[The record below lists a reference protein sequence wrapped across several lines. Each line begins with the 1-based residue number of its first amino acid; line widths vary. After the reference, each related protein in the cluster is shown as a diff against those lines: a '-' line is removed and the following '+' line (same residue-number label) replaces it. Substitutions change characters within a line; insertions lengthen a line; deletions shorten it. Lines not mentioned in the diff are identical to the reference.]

1 MVNILS
7 KARVSNVVAGSTIL
21 FTVYAVVFQIVTVD
35 SLLVLSTVSGF
46 AAKHLFDSRNAE

>member
-21 FTVYAVVFQIVTVD
+21 FTVYAVVFQIVNVD